1 MPEEALDPFRYPANE
16 AVLALIG
23 EQFRQLYGSQRGS
36 PEADTAQAWLR
47 EHKHVVMSSIL
58 WIQDDRLDLR
68 RYKPNVGQQKMQA
81 AADRQ
86 TAAGL
91 PIRLILLK
99 ARQFGGSTKTAA
111 DFTFDALTTH
121 GLNCRV
127 VAHKDD
133 SLKRL
138 FEMYERFYRYLPE
151 EFKPQL
157 GSGNRK
163 SQSIKFATPLE
174 SSIEVMLPNESGG
187 DQVGAS
193 GRSMTIHDLHLS
205 EFGHVTNAGGM
216 MRSLRPCVPNEMFT
230 KIIKESSAGP
240 YGNEFHKDW
249 EQAYGDKKGGY
260 EAVFVAWWEEP
271 KYAIEFGSPMAANM
285 GFDGPDKRDEFMRN
299 LHQAEQDEF
308 GEEAELVELYGCTA
322 EQMLWRRFKLMEARG
337 DKIWFKREYPANPEE
352 AFQGAGGNYISA
364 PRVIFHLNRAEAPR
378 IIGDFDME
386 ERGAGLQ
393 RLEDAVDKPGEGFVQ
408 VWQPPRPHAEYVI
421 GVDPS
426 HNLPNSGDFGAAV
439 VWQRLP
445 EEYVARL
452 RGDSWRKPDSDD
464 FCDQLYALGR
474 YYNDARILVE
484 RNGIG
489 QRVIDDLL
497 SPHRFYTQYPSLLL
511 ESDIFPQMGRSDGRF
526 GLNSTANVRRVM
538 VDHLRQVVE
547 SGDVVLPDATFLREC
562 QALQTVDR
570 HGKVAAPQK
579 GVPRG
584 DGDPEQGYYDDLA
597 LAAAI
602 GYWAHKVLPLP
613 RSEQENRRRAER
625 IGRQR
630 VSTQV
635 LPPHLR
641 HSGTGGMNY
650 DDLGV

>member
-1 MPEEALDPFRYPANE
+1 
-16 AVLALIG
+16 
-23 EQFRQLYGSQRGS
+23 
-36 PEADTAQAWLR
+36 
-47 EHKHVVMSSIL
+47 
-58 WIQDDRLDLR
+58 
-68 RYKPNVGQQKMQA
+68 
-81 AADRQ
+81 
-86 TAAGL
+86 
-91 PIRLILLK
+91 
-99 ARQFGGSTKTAA
+99 
-111 DFTFDALTTH
+111 
-121 GLNCRV
+121 
-127 VAHKDD
+127 
-133 SLKRL
+133 
-138 FEMYERFYRYLPE
+138 
-151 EFKPQL
+151 
-157 GSGNRK
+157 
-163 SQSIKFATPLE
+163 
-174 SSIEVMLPNESGG
+174 
-187 DQVGAS
+187 
-193 GRSMTIHDLHLS
+193 
-205 EFGHVTNAGGM
+205 
-216 MRSLRPCVPNEMFT
+216 
-230 KIIKESSAGP
+230 
-240 YGNEFHKDW
+240 
-249 EQAYGDKKGGY
+249 
-260 EAVFVAWWEEP
+260 
-271 KYAIEFGSPMAANM
+271 
-285 GFDGPDKRDEFMRN
+285 
-299 LHQAEQDEF
+299 
-308 GEEAELVELYGCTA
+308 
-322 EQMLWRRFKLMEARG
+322 
-337 DKIWFKREYPANPEE
+337 
-352 AFQGAGGNYISA
+352 
-364 PRVIFHLNRAEAPR
+364 
-378 IIGDFDME
+378 
-386 ERGAGLQ
+386 
-393 RLEDAVDKPGEGFVQ
+393 
-408 VWQPPRPHAEYVI
+408 VI